1 MSKGFKGYVDVFDET
16 YYVDTYTGEGFD
28 KVLKKIDPFLCKKA
42 SQTYIPGY
50 NFDDIKSELTIIA
63 LEGIK
68 AYDPYRNTKL
78 STFLTTHLKN
88 KSISKIRSE
97 NRMSKDAFGLSER
110 RGESGEEQERRIK
123 RAREE
128 IHFSQFAPPKNSDAT
143 AFEHTIADDRGLHAN
158 DKNSF
163 EVVDF
168 ETSLVKISSKLD
180 KKTRKIIEL
189 VYFKDYSIKDAADA
203 VNLSGWAASM
213 RLKKLANKRSFQSVF
228 GQLEKKYGKQRKK

>member
-1 MSKGFKGYVDVFDET
+1 MSRGYKGYVDVFDET

-42 SQTYIPGY
+42 SKTYIPGY

-97 NRMSKDAFGLSER
+97 NRMSKDAFRLFDKNNDEKNN
-110 RGESGEEQERRIK
+110 EVKRIR

-128 IHFSQFAPPKNSDAT
+128 LHFSQFAPPKNNDAV
-143 AFEHTIADDRGLHAN
+143 AFEHTIPDDSGLHAS

-180 KKTRKIIEL
+180 SKTRKIIEL
-189 VYFKDYSIKDAADA
+189 VYFEDYSIKDAAEA

-213 RLKKLANKRSFQSVF
+213 RLKKLAGKRSFQSVF